1 MGKHMRTLVISGINL
16 FEGGALSIYH
26 DCLYEIL
33 RKKINERF
41 NIIAFVHKK
50 ELFKQYGRLIK
61 IIELPKSRE
70 SYINRLWYEYFY
82 FYRLSVK
89 NRPVK
94 GREVFTFLNPD
105 NSLTAKNYFRMLIE
119 HILIGRTKQHI
130 EEKKMLIERQKE
142 RAALSEEDK
151 RKEFEELQNIKR
163 DSKGRLNKGA
173 KLAKKASCNET
184 KIYLMYELGATVKEI
199 IEMYGCSKS
208 VVYRVLA
215 KHK

>member
-1 MGKHMRTLVISGINL
+1 M
-16 FEGGALSIYH
+16 E
-26 DCLYEIL
+26 
-33 RKKINERF
+33 
-41 NIIAFVHKK
+41 NIHEKLK
-50 ELFKQYGRLIK
+50 Y
-61 IIELPKSRE
+61 IEDNIE
-70 SYINRLWYEYFY
+70 YIDIMDKCDFY

-119 HILIGRTKQHI
+119 DIVIGRTKQHI
-130 EEKKMLIERQKE
+130 EDKKMLMERQKE
-142 RAALSEEDK
+142 QGALSEEDK
-151 RKEFEELQNIKR
+151 RKKFEELQNIKR

-173 KLAKKASCNET
+173 RLAKKTSCNET

>member
-1 MGKHMRTLVISGINL
+1 M
-16 FEGGALSIYH
+16 ESIRSMVKYIE
-26 DCLYEIL
+26 D
-33 RKKINERF
+33 
-41 NIIAFVHKK
+41 NI
-50 ELFKQYGRLIK
+50 E
-61 IIELPKSRE
+61 
-70 SYINRLWYEYFY
+70 YIDFMDECDFY

-119 HILIGRTKQHI
+119 DIVIGRTKQHI
-130 EEKKMLIERQKE
+130 EEKKMLMERQKE

>member
-1 MGKHMRTLVISGINL
+1 MGRSWINGNGFPTFIL
-16 FEGGALSIYH
+16 FLMIVGAVVTAL
-26 DCLYEIL
+26 L
-33 RKKINERF
+33 RWIDINKRGEKME
-41 NIIAFVHKK
+41 NIHEKVK
-50 ELFKQYGRLIK
+50 Y
-61 IIELPKSRE
+61 IEDNIE
-70 SYINRLWYEYFY
+70 YIDIMDKCDFY

-89 NRPVK
+89 DRPVK

-105 NSLTAKNYFRMLIE
+105 NSLTAKKYFQMLIE
-119 HILIGRTKQHI
+119 DIVIGRTKQHI
-130 EEKKMLIERQKE
+130 EEKKMLMEQQKE